1 MATRQLSARRLNARD
16 GQRLDLIGEI
26 LHTRCRLYEQGDIHY
41 TFQIISKITIKGMIK
56 YLFVAVCVAV
66 LSGCSP
72 AAPATPD
79 DRQLE
84 SRIFV
89 TRDESLLIKDGAV
102 ILENMGYK
110 TDLVNPDIGL
120 VTATKHEDNGGF
132 ASMMMSVLSAGLA
145 SSGKDTLSRATFTT
159 MPARGRAG
167 AFITR
172 LTLQQMVF
180 RLQRRG
186 ERHGL
191 GFEWRGHQRQ
201 AHHGRRY
208 IQDFLRTA
216 RSLNLH

>member
-1 MATRQLSARRLNARD
+1 
-16 GQRLDLIGEI
+16 
-26 LHTRCRLYEQGDIHY
+26 
-41 TFQIISKITIKGMIK
+41 MIK

-66 LSGCSP
+66 LSGCSSIP
-72 AAPATPD
+72 KNAFLLTPATPD

-172 LTLQQMVF
+172 LTLQQMVLDSNGEATSVKHITDADIYKIF
-180 RLQRRG
+180 YERL
-186 ERHGL
+186 EASTFIEPDHL
-191 GFEWRGHQRQ
+191 
-201 AHHGRRY
+201 
-208 IQDFLRTA
+208 
-216 RSLNLH
+216 